1 MPKKSKLT
9 TRSGLTSLY
18 FSVLLLSTNG
28 LFARS
33 INLDATSITVLR
45 SMIAAAGILLLL
57 LLQRRGLRLPNLK
70 ATIVTLSLGVCL
82 GLHWITFFHS
92 MQVSSVTVGIVSLF
106 SYPVV
111 TVLLEPCFGARTLQK
126 RDIVAAILVFSG
138 VAIMATAK
146 DEQQGDLLTGVFWG
160 VSSAILFA
168 LRNVSQKYWLHHIAS
183 GNIMLYQVCAVA
195 VLFMAFAD
203 WHDIHSLDTHNWL
216 LLIILGLACTAGAH
230 TLLSISLKQL
240 AAKSVAL
247 ISCLQPFLAS
257 LLAWLVLSEAPS
269 LQIVIGGVL
278 VVSVAAYESLYK

>member
-1 MPKKSKLT
+1 MPKKSKFT
-9 TRSGLTSLY
+9 TRSGFTSLY
-18 FSVLLLSTNG
+18 LSVLLLSTNG

-57 LLQRRGLRLPNLK
+57 LLQRRGLRLPNVK
-70 ATIVTLSLGVCL
+70 TTIVTLSLGVCL

-106 SYPVV
+106 SYPVI
-111 TVLLEPCFGARTLQK
+111 TVLLEPHFGARALQK

-138 VAIMATAK
+138 VAVMATTK
-146 DEQQGDLLTGVFWG
+146 NEQQGNVLAGVFWG
-160 VSSAILFA
+160 VSSATLFA
-168 LRNVSQKYWLHHIAS
+168 LRNVSQKYWLHHVAS
-183 GNIMLYQVCAVA
+183 GNIMLYQVAAVA
-195 VLFMAFAD
+195 LLFAVFAD
-203 WHDIHSLDTHNWL
+203 WQSIHHLNSHNWL
-216 LLIILGLACTAGAH
+216 LLTILGLVCTAGAH
-230 TLLSISLKQL
+230 TLVTISLKRL

-269 LQIVIGGVL
+269 PQIVIGGL
-278 VVSVAAYESLYK
+278 LIVSVAAYESLYK